1 MNMRRI
7 AKRYIWIE
15 CLRENATNMRLEH
28 EDLGRRIA
36 VSLASS
42 QKALLDI
49 ENLNQDLLKMKDTI
63 QNAITDIMC
72 YEKKSCELLLEILF
86 RMIES
91 NDLDA
96 QLNPEMVSNMFL
108 ELDSSSEKPVDL
120 NDVSLVRSDINQ
132 QYPEDVPVSSEKS
145 STEDQL
151 PCELDTSS
159 LQLD

>member
-7 AKRYIWIE
+7 AKRSIWLE

-72 YEKKSCELLLEILF
+72 YEKKSCELLLEILI
-86 RMIES
+86 RIVES

-96 QLNPEMVSNMFL
+96 QLNPKMVSNMFL
-108 ELDSSSEKPVDL
+108 ELDSSSDKPVDL
-120 NDVSLVRSDINQ
+120 NDQ
-132 QYPEDVPVSSEKS
+132 QYPEDVPVSSDKNN
-145 STEDQL
+145 TEDQL
-151 PCELDTSS
+151 PCKLDTTS